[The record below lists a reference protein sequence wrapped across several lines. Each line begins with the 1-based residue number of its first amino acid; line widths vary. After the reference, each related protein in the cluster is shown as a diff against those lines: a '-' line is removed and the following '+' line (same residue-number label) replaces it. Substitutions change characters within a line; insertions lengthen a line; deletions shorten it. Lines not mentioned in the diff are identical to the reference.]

1 MVSEMIL
8 LCPRISWAI
17 LHTGVILRY
26 MKIFP
31 GIKPAKFTSEH
42 SDEIFIDISSFI
54 NQKHEKISS
63 ENDNL
68 FDDNYIK
75 NKIREYMKLLLGP
88 ELKDKESTGN
98 LLGRLLLETHLD

>member
-8 LCPRISWAI
+8 LCP
-17 LHTGVILRY
+17 GVMLMY
-26 MKIFP
+26 MKILT

-42 SDEIFIDISSFI
+42 SDVIFIDISIFI

-75 NKIREYMKLLLGP
+75 NKIREYMKLLCQ
-88 ELKDKESTGN
+88 KTF
-98 LLGRLLLETHLD
+98 HQ